1 MGLAFLFICQ
11 RVCVVIYIFFRVFSL
26 FFMLYVGS
34 CVVYYVT
41 FLILINI
48 ALRLCC
54 CYGGDFSVA
63 YLYLPIVAYIVICE
77 S

>member
-1 MGLAFLFICQ
+1 MSLAFLFVCQ
-11 RVCVVIYIFFRVFSL
+11 RVCVVIYSFFAVFS
-26 FFMLYVGS
+26 FFVYVVRGS

-54 CYGGDFSVA
+54 RYGGDFSVA
-63 YLYLPIVAYIVICE
+63 FSY
-77 S
+77 